1 MLRYLQLPGLGN
13 KAFALCCSGNWTPST
28 GTEVLLA
35 DKQGAEGQQC
45 VVVCV
50 TDAVVYKGMNLSF
63 SDFMLVI
70 CLMKMP
76 IDSLVPSVPDTGNHA
91 GCGEERQKNQ

>member
-1 MLRYLQLPGLGN
+1 M
-13 KAFALCCSGNWTPST
+13 WW
-28 GTEVLLA
+28 
-35 DKQGAEGQQC
+35 
-45 VVVCV
+45 CV

-63 SDFMLVI
+63 NDFMLVI

-76 IDSLVPSVPDTGNHA
+76 IDSRVPSVPDTGNHA